1 MIKGSMF
8 KKCLSLVMVIAIL
21 MSLAAPAAAAVENE
35 DTIGYL
41 ALGDAATEG
50 FGLDDDQKGKE
61 DYVVKVAE
69 YLGCYTD
76 DGNEENDN
84 YSMLAR
90 KGYRVEEIRYMLD
103 NDYAGDDYT
112 KAKRP
117 SAVSTIRAQWQS
129 TAASAEVISVHAGVN
144 NFTTYVVEQLMYYLE
159 NGGDVKYA
167 LDWEGLED
175 DVTDRN
181 VVDAMDNVRDAVM
194 DRLLAAAPDQ
204 GDQALEIIEFVS
216 EVSMYAVVSY
226 IINFN
231 GMVEAIYELNPDV
244 DLYIIGIYNPASGN
258 TLTYTKENG
267 DTITIP
273 VDEVIGALVEIAN
286 AYSQILAPRAYNYTY
301 VDPGDPELLIDQMG
315 NTNLTNSER
324 IPDGLLEWLMLEAN
338 VDSSVSSFVEEKL
351 GEYELTKMEIDEIVD
366 YVIYEAEDAEDREAF
381 IMEKLTEKV
390 NEYALEK
397 FDEELANVDTS
408 VIGEISIDEDDIQKL
423 LADLDAAKVEGDEA
437 ATEAAREDIAEAFVV
452 DLITQ
457 NMVGK
462 TFAGIKIE
470 TQQDAYDA
478 IDLLERNSSGDPA
491 ALREAAADMIMTKVG
506 ENGLKAFITRDDVLK
521 LLEQLDTTTET
532 SEREVIIYEWMN
544 ELAVKK
550 IAQKIQEVNPSYT
563 EDDARQLLAAMEA
576 DSANATAIAKN
587 HMLTTGGFHDYM
599 VEKFTQTYSDNGL
612 TLQTYAS
619 FDAFVTAVENA
630 STDALA
636 KEIVRNEIKAAA
648 AAKVDA
654 MCEEP
659 TLGGSALWSS
669 LEANQVIALFTAMDD
684 IDGAAEQ
691 EAYLVN
697 WLAAPEQL
705 DIDLDNA
712 TLVNLLLNPI
722 KDKFLDG
729 YSSYNSAATAAEDA
743 FVTYRNGLDE
753 ASEAFAQYVELK
765 DDAAAEIL
773 SSYESSYKGAGE
785 TALNVY
791 NQYLTLRDAAVVK
804 VLDNYATYEETL
816 EKVMDSVRQL
826 SGDFDH
832 ILDLLCEIATFHG
845 VSINDLIAVAKSL
858 DAEYVKNMVSS
869 ISNAD
874 EEMAKQDKTV
884 AYLAL
889 RYYLADAMMIMPSG
903 NGHTTIANQMIKAL
917 KGENTNSAAGD
928 LANKVID
935 GVIDLYHAAKHYLK
949 QPTTASGQ
957 VLPIINPELY
967 VAFGDNV
974 TGGSE
979 LSDSEK
985 TYVEILDGALAMG
998 TMDFWGL
1005 DNDVTVN
1012 SSEEFGVMRAEDLYW
1027 LMGAD
1032 VYGDDYTADK
1042 YSDADRAAWQEY
1054 VKNADLITINL
1065 GIDNLI
1071 TFPMTQTLL
1080 AYNNEETYAMDNW
1093 EIYLDVNKDGVSRYQ
1108 QICKG
1113 RDRVMELMLG
1123 IIDNVDNR
1131 VIDPKTGYSVYDEC
1145 ETALRTVATAVESLA
1160 YSMIGYIV
1168 NVDNAVEQIASMNED
1183 ATIVLIG
1190 AYNPLDGTTLS
1201 TGKEFKI
1208 NGHSITL
1215 PDRTINTSVIADKVI
1230 NLANSFLTNYVG
1242 DITND
1247 GNADDEGSR
1256 IVTVDIKNTELF
1268 VTADDSISKNLTDMV
1283 TKTITVKGH
1292 EVTIKVPEYLLETV
1306 SSKGSALHPN
1316 AAGHQYIADQI
1327 LDAIDFEIYMDVLS
1341 GNYEKVYGE
1350 EDPAIEVM
1358 LDDFSSLY
1366 PVLVEYTRELG
1377 EDVGVYQY
1385 EGNCTIWVTPNYAE
1399 IDYELGTLTI
1409 NKRPAALTVT
1419 VDADGNV
1426 KSVAFDAVETGK
1438 NVLDADQAAIEAG
1451 LVISGTSGSYT
1462 ADCTADVAKNY
1473 ELTITVVENAPTI
1486 GTISKL
1492 DATLNLESYVHY
1504 NVLFDLDGFDMD
1516 AVMEVA
1522 LLKFYERTDSWDDS
1536 VYDTADEITT
1546 GYFYSDLYGCYVLR
1560 SNGIPAKNMGDDGW
1574 YRVCVTMNDGTRVY
1588 SNRIKFSAK
1597 IYCESA
1603 VLDNST
1609 PDEDLKDLCVSL
1621 MNYGAAAQIYFAEA
1635 MDYTYETLMN
1645 AKFAAEQDRVV
1656 PYSVDMI
1663 DERITLNPVK
1673 HGVFAN
1679 SNTGVFDQQYKMY
1692 LTLLGAI
1699 TLNIEIPY
1707 NASNVTESGVLVW
1720 SEKDYEAASVLTWE
1734 NATDIITCEA
1744 DGQID
1749 IPYTG
1754 IAAKDMG
1761 ETVIVCGYVKVDGNY
1776 IYTPVFRPSVDR
1788 YAQIIIESADQP
1800 ETMKEL
1806 AEFMVV
1812 YGEFANEYFK

>member
-21 MSLAAPAAAAVENE
+21 MSLAAPAAAGVEE
-35 DTIGYL
+35 KLGYF
-41 ALGDAATEG
+41 AMGDAATSG
-50 FGLDDDQKGKE
+50 FGLDEDQKDRDE
-61 DYVVKVAE
+61 YFVKVAE
-69 YLGCYTD
+69 YLNCLDSYA
-76 DGNEENDN
+76 
-84 YSMLAR
+84 AR
-90 KGYRVEEIRYMLD
+90 GEKGYRVEEIRYMLD
-103 NDYAGDDYT
+103 NDYAGDEYT
-112 KAKRP
+112 NAKMPASATLKAYN
-117 SAVSTIRAQWQS
+117 RAEWQDFA
-129 TAASAEVISVHAGVN
+129 TRAEVISVHAGVN
-144 NFTTYVVEQLMYYLE
+144 NFSTYVVEQLMYYVE
-159 NGGDVKYA
+159 NGGKVKYD

-181 VVDAMDNVRDAVM
+181 VVAAMDEVRDAVM
-194 DRLLAAAPDQ
+194 DRLLAAAPDR
-204 GDQALEIIEFVS
+204 GDQALEMIEFVS

-231 GMVEAIYELNPDV
+231 GMIEAIYELNPDV
-244 DLYIIGIYNPASGN
+244 DLYIIGIYNPTSGN

-267 DTITIP
+267 ETIAIP

-408 VIGEISIDEDDIQKL
+408 VIGKITIDEEDIEKL
-423 LADLDAAKVEGDEA
+423 LADLEAAKVEGDED
-437 ATEAAREDIAEAFVV
+437 ATEDAREDIAEAFVV

-457 NMVGK
+457 NMVGQ

-491 ALREAAADMIMTKVG
+491 ALREAAADMIMLKVG
-506 ENGLKAFITRDDVLK
+506 ENGLRAFITRDDVLN
-521 LLEQLDTTTET
+521 LLEQLDTTTKT
-532 SEREVIIYEWMN
+532 SEREEIIYAWMN
-544 ELAVKK
+544 DLAVKK
-550 IAQKIQEVNPSYT
+550 IAQKIQEVNPDYT
-563 EDDARQLLAAMEA
+563 KADARALLAAMEA

-587 HMLTTGGFHDYM
+587 HMLTTGGFHDFM

-612 TLQTYAS
+612 TLQTYPS
-619 FDAFVTAVENA
+619 FDVFVTTVEQA
-630 STDALA
+630 PTDAEA
-636 KEIVRNEIKAAA
+636 KAIVRNEIRAAA
-648 AAKVDA
+648 ALKVTEDSTFQTWMGSMTA
-654 MCEEP
+654 ADVA
-659 TLGGSALWSS
+659 TLFG
-669 LEANQVIALFTAMDD
+669 EM
-684 IDGAAEQ
+684 
-691 EAYLVN
+691 
-697 WLAAPEQL
+697 
-705 DIDLDNA
+705 DNA
-712 TLVNLLLNPI
+712 ADPDAYI
-722 KDKFLDG
+722 
-729 YSSYNSAATAAEDA
+729 YNWTCDYLSVDPANANSFQIAIVEYIAGVFGDAYDAYNNAATAAEDA

-753 ASEAFAQYVELK
+753 ASEAFAQYVDLK
-765 DDAAAEIL
+765 DAAAEQIL
-773 SSYESSYKGAGE
+773 NSYEESYKGAGE

-832 ILDLLCEIATFHG
+832 ILDLLCEIATYHG
-845 VSINDLIAVAKSL
+845 VSINDLITVANSL

-874 EEMAKQDKTV
+874 EEMAEQDKTV

-889 RYYLADAMMIMPSG
+889 RYYLADAMMIMPSA
-903 NGHTTIANQMIKAL
+903 NGHTTIANQIIKAL
-917 KGENTNSAAGD
+917 KGENTNSVVGD

-935 GVIDLYHAAKHYLK
+935 KTVETVKDIYHAAKHYLK

-957 VLPIINPELY
+957 VLPIINPDLY

-998 TMDFWGL
+998 TMDIWGL
-1005 DNDVTVN
+1005 DSDVTVN
-1012 SSEEFGVMRAEDLYW
+1012 SSDEFGVMRAEDLYW
-1027 LMGAD
+1027 LLGAD

-1080 AYNNEETYAMDNW
+1080 AYNGEETYAMDNW
-1093 EIYLDVNKDGVSRYQ
+1093 EIYLDVNKDGVSRYA

-1113 RDRVMELMLG
+1113 RDRVMELILG
-1123 IIDNVDNR
+1123 IVDTADNR
-1131 VIDPKTGYSVYDEC
+1131 LEDENGYSIYDEC

-1160 YSMIGYIV
+1160 YSMIGYVV
-1168 NVDNAVEQIASMNED
+1168 NVDNAVEKIASMNED

-1190 AYNPLDGTTLS
+1190 AYNPLEGTTLS
-1201 TGKEFKI
+1201 TGKEVNVK
-1208 NGHSITL
+1208 GHSVTL
-1215 PDRTINTSVIADKVI
+1215 PDRSINTSAIADKVI
-1230 NLANSFLTNYVG
+1230 NLTNRFLTNYVG
-1242 DITND
+1242 DITNG

-1268 VTADDSISKNLTDMV
+1268 VTNDDNVSKNLTDMV
-1283 TKTITVKGH
+1283 NKTITVKGRTI
-1292 EVTIKVPEYLLETV
+1292 TIKVPEYLLETV

-1327 LDAIDFEIYMDVLS
+1327 LNTLDFEIYMDVIT

-1350 EDPAIEVM
+1350 DDPFVEYKI
-1358 LDDFSSLY
+1358 DDLSSLY
-1366 PVLVEYTRELG
+1366 AVLVKGGREEG
-1377 EDVGVYQY
+1377 EDVGVYDY
-1385 EGNCTIWVTPNYAE
+1385 LAECEFWVNPNYAD

-1409 NKRPAALTVT
+1409 TKRPAALTVT

-1438 NVLDADQAAIEAG
+1438 NVLDADKAAIEAG

-1462 ADCTADVAKNY
+1462 ADCTDDVAKNY
-1473 ELTITVVENAPTI
+1473 ELTITVVEEEKEVSFDRLTAVLDLENIVHIVVKIKEAT
-1486 GTISKL
+1486 GL
-1492 DATLNLESYVHY
+1492 DAIDDLETKLGLLVWAGDTELTTETATIDNAEQVMHGAVYV
-1504 NVLFDLDGFDMD
+1504 DGDWC
-1516 AVMEVA
+1516 V
-1522 LLKFYERTDSWDDS
+1522 S
-1536 VYDTADEITT
+1536 TA
-1546 GYFYSDLYGCYVLR
+1546 
-1560 SNGIPAKNMGDDGW
+1560 GIPAKELGDEIQ
-1574 YRVCVTMNDGTRVY
+1574 MRVY
-1588 SNRIKFSAK
+1588 VDLGNGNYAYSKIVTYSAQK
-1597 IYCESA
+1597 YAQSVIAGSQNA
-1603 VLDNST
+1603 
-1609 PDEDLKDLCVSL
+1609 DEVALVKGL
-1621 MNYGAAAQIYFAEA
+1621 MNYGTAAQIYFNYRT
-1635 MDYTYETLMN
+1635 DDLMN
-1645 AKFAAEQDRVV
+1645 NIEGISDADKVLNWDDSILDDVAALDESKATDFARDSAVFTKRGAILALEGAINIMFRFEIDAAAVADAQYMGIAYWTVDTHN
-1656 PYSVDMI
+1656 SVD
-1663 DERITLNPVK
+1663 K
-1673 HGVFAN
+1673 
-1679 SNTGVFDQQYKMY
+1679 
-1692 LTLLGAI
+1692 LTLD
-1699 TLNIEIPY
+1699 
-1707 NASNVTESGVLVW
+1707 NADAHGELTPRVDGSGLRYVH
-1720 SEKDYEAASVLTWE
+1720 EY
-1734 NATDIITCEA
+1734 TDI
-1744 DGQID
+1744 
-1749 IPYTG
+1749 P
-1754 IAAKDMG
+1754 AKDMG
-1761 ETVIVCGYVKVDGNY
+1761 ETVYACAYVIDSNGEYHYSGVVAYSIETY
-1776 IYTPVFRPSVDR
+1776 IKNTVAGTANENERNLVKWLGIYG
-1788 YAQIIIESADQP
+1788 
-1800 ETMKEL
+1800 EL
-1806 AEFMVV
+1806 AK
-1812 YGEFANEYFK
+1812 EYFY